1 MRGGVD
7 LGEPQV
13 NTALKY
19 SGKVA
24 RCACW

>member
-24 RCACW
+24 RSPCW

>member
-1 MRGGVD
+1 MRGGAG

-24 RCACW
+24 RSPCW